1 MAVDSYKWLPGS
13 LANYYG
19 KRPLEKAEPIPW
31 TPLVKPI
38 EECRFSLV
46 TSAALYLK
54 EKQAPFDLDGE
65 RQKPFWG
72 DPTYRAIPRDVK
84 QEEIGVA
91 HLHINN
97 DDLEADINIVLPV
110 HRFLELEAAGEIGSL
125 APTHYS
131 FMGYQ
136 GNPRNTDEWEKR
148 YGPEVA
154 ARMKE
159 EGVDGVLLTPV

>member
-1 MAVDSYKWLPGS
+1 MAIDSYKWLPGS
-13 LANYYG
+13 LANYYRTLSL
-19 KRPLEKAEPIPW
+19 KKAEPLPW
-31 TPLVKPI
+31 TPLTKPI
-38 EECRFSLV
+38 EECCFSLV
-46 TSAALYLK
+46 TTAGLYLK
-54 EKQAPFDLDGE
+54 GKQPPLDLDRE
-65 RQKPFWG
+65 RQNPFWG
-72 DPTYRAIPRDVK
+72 DPTYRTIPRDVK

-97 DDLEADINIVLPV
+97 ADLEADVNIALPV

-136 GNPRNTDEWEKR
+136 AFPPNTDEWEDH
-148 YGPEVA
+148 YGPEMA

-159 EGVDGVLLTPV
+159 EGVDAALLTPV

>member
-1 MAVDSYKWLPGS
+1 MAIDSYKWLPGS
-13 LANYYG
+13 FAVYY
-19 KRPLEKAEPIPW
+19 KALPLQKAEPIPW
-31 TPLVKPI
+31 TPLARPI

-46 TSAALYLK
+46 TSAGLYLK
-54 EKQAPFDLDGE
+54 DKQPSFDVDGE
-65 RQKPFWG
+65 RKNPFWG

-97 DDLEADINIVLPV
+97 ADVEADMNIALPV

-136 GNPRNTDEWEKR
+136 RHPPNTDEWENR
-148 YGPEVA
+148 YGPEMA

-159 EGVDGVLLTPV
+159 EGVDAVLLTPV

>member
-1 MAVDSYKWLPGS
+1 MAIDSYKWLPGS
-13 LANYYG
+13 LANYY
-19 KRPLEKAEPIPW
+19 KALPLQKAEPMPW
-31 TPLVKPI
+31 TPLAKPI

-46 TSAALYLK
+46 TTAGLYVK
-54 EKQAPFDLDGE
+54 GKQPPLDLDGE
-65 RQKPFWG
+65 RKNPFWG
-72 DPTYRAIPRDVK
+72 DPTYRAIPRNVK

-97 DDLEADINIVLPV
+97 ADLEADVNIALPV
-110 HRFLELEAAGEIGSL
+110 YRFLELEAAGEIGSL

-136 GNPRNTDEWEKR
+136 GYPPNSHEWENR
-148 YGPEVA
+148 YGPEMA

-159 EGVDGVLLTPV
+159 EGVDAVLLTPV

>member
-13 LANYYG
+13 LANYY
-19 KRPLEKAEPIPW
+19 KALPLQKAEPIPW
-31 TPLVKPI
+31 TPLAKPI

-46 TSAALYLK
+46 TSAGLYLK
-54 EKQAPFDLDGE
+54 DKQPPFDLDGE
-65 RQKPFWG
+65 RQNPLWG
-72 DPTYRAIPRDVK
+72 DPTYRTILRDVK

-91 HLHINN
+91 HLHINTAG
-97 DDLEADINIVLPV
+97 LEADINIALPI
-110 HRFLELEAAGEIGSL
+110 HRFLELEATGEIGSL
-125 APTHYS
+125 ALTSYV

-136 GNPRNTDEWEKR
+136 GNPRNSSEWENR

-159 EGVDGVLLTPV
+159 EGVDAVLLTPV

>member
-13 LANYYG
+13 LANYY
-19 KRPLEKAEPIPW
+19 KALPLQKAEPIPW

-46 TSAALYLK
+46 TTAGLYVK
-54 EKQAPFDLDGE
+54 GKQPPLDLDGE
-65 RQKPFWG
+65 RKNPFWG
-72 DPTYRAIPRDVK
+72 DPTYRAIPRNVK

-91 HLHINN
+91 HHHINTA
-97 DDLEADINIVLPV
+97 DLEADVNIALPV
-110 HRFLELEAAGEIGSL
+110 HRFLELESAGEIGSL

-136 GNPRNTDEWEKR
+136 GYPPNTNEWENH
-148 YGPEVA
+148 YGPEMA

-159 EGVDGVLLTPV
+159 EGVDAVLLTPV

>member
-1 MAVDSYKWLPGS
+1 MAIDSYKWLPGS
-13 LANYYG
+13 LANYY
-19 KRPLEKAEPIPW
+19 KALPLQKAEPMPW
-31 TPLVKPI
+31 TLLTKPI
-38 EECRFSLV
+38 EECCFSLV
-46 TSAALYLK
+46 TTSGLYVKGK
-54 EKQAPFDLDGE
+54 EPSFDLDGE
-65 RQKPFWG
+65 RKNPFWG
-72 DPTYRAIPRDVK
+72 DPTYRTIPRDVK

-97 DDLEADINIVLPV
+97 ADQQADINIVLPV

-136 GNPRNTDEWEKR
+136 GYPPNSHEWENR
-148 YGPEVA
+148 YGPEMA

-159 EGVDGVLLTPV
+159 EGVDAVLLTPV

>member
-13 LANYYG
+13 LANYYR
-19 KRPLEKAEPIPW
+19 KRPLEKAEPIAW

-46 TSAALYLK
+46 TTAGLYVK
-54 EKQAPFDLDGE
+54 GKQPPFDLDRE

-131 FMGYQ
+131 VMGYQ